1 MVYYST
7 RWKKKYTE
15 RERTNKCFP
24 VLTGESAA
32 EGHVVFTAL
41 PFLPFYE
48 LENFQTKKLKKT
60 LLYRLNDV
68 KGNMDSFKK
77 S

>member
-1 MVYYST
+1 MLT
-7 RWKKKYTE
+7 
-15 RERTNKCFP
+15 
-24 VLTGESAA
+24 TGESAA

-41 PFLPFYE
+41 PFLAFYE
-48 LENFQTKKLKKT
+48 LENFQTKKLKKKK

-68 KGNMDSFKK
+68 KENMDSFKK